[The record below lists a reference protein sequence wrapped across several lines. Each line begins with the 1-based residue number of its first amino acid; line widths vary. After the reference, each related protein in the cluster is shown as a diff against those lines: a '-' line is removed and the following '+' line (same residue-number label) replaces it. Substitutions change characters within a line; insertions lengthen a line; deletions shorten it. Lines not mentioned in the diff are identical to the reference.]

1 MTKRDPIT
9 GGYIYLVID
18 RVEYRVYY
26 EEAGKGI
33 PLLLGHTAGSDGRQ
47 YRHLLCDPEVT
58 RDFRAIAFDL
68 PFHGK
73 SLPPHG
79 EKWCTT

>member
-33 PLLLGHTAGSDGRQ
+33 PLLLGIQQAPTDGSI
-47 YRHLLCDPEVT
+47 
-58 RDFRAIAFDL
+58 AIFSAIL
-68 PFHGK
+68 K
-73 SLPPHG
+73 
-79 EKWCTT
+79 